1 MFLPASKLPAR
12 VLAGIAVAAFAGVG
26 FALIAQHVFGVKPC
40 PWCVMQRGI
49 FLLIGAVAL
58 LGWLARGL
66 RPLRLASLGLIVLLA
81 LAGLASAYYQHDVA
95 AKMASCSMTV
105 ADKLI
110 TALNLEELW
119 PPVFMVTASCSEAA
133 AYKLLGL
140 PYEAWSALLYL
151 LLALAAL
158 LGLRA
163 RR

>member
-26 FALIAQHVFGVKPC
+26 FALIAQHFFGVKPC

-119 PPVFMVTASCSEAA
+119 PPVFMVTASCAEAA

-158 LGLRA
+158 LGLRT